1 MRAGGLRRQ
10 RRRAAHARALAHRG
24 EAERAEAPLRAEL
37 RAALSAPDADCAG
50 VSCALTDFCFYHLV
64 RCGAHPRRILRLAR
78 AAFGDAAADADI
90 LRAMAAL
97 TRCLF
102 RRPAALPDHV
112 ALGSSAQ
119 ALHWPPDAAGSLW
132 LDEIDALRRELS

>member
-1 MRAGGLRRQ
+1 MARSIDTQQSAVRGFVPAQNDEERFLMR
-10 RRRAAHARALAHRG
+10 HV
-24 EAERAEAPLRAEL
+24 E
-37 RAALSAPDADCAG
+37 D
-50 VSCALTDFCFYHLV
+50 
-64 RCGAHPRRILRLAR
+64 LAR

-119 ALHWPPDAAGSLW
+119 ALHWPPDAAGLLW
-132 LDEIDALRRELS
+132 SEEIDALRRELS

>member
-1 MRAGGLRRQ
+1 MIL
-10 RRRAAHARALAHRG
+10 
-24 EAERAEAPLRAEL
+24 PLRAEL

-50 VSCALTDFCFYHLV
+50 VPCALTDFCFYHLV

-112 ALGSSAQ
+112 ALGSSTQ

-132 LDEIDALRRELS
+132 GEEIDALRRELS